1 MFDEPNENASER
13 SSDPAAQA
21 EERSAEFR
29 MHAEIAA
36 VFEGPRK
43 FDAQLRPG
51 FDPELAR
58 DIQRTIGR
66 LEKAN
71 TPDSPILPPTAVAD
85 AAGLLNMPSSRDL
98 PTGDYHLYQRPGEL
112 MMVRWLEGDQ
122 VDIFYE
128 RLQAH
133 FDAALEGYRDEERQ
147 THAWK
152 QDPWTLAYLKALD
165 AIEVKMADR
174 CLRDLIRKHN
184 LFVLSTRAADEL
196 NIAFLADYVMEVPA
210 VDLVGVASAPPDEPT
225 EKDLAWFF
233 KLFSLRGMKDGV
245 EQMCFFAYLQKSD
258 DMEW

>member
-13 SSDPAAQA
+13 STDPAAQA

-36 VFEGPRK
+36 VFEGTRK
-43 FDAQLRPG
+43 FDAQIRAGL
-51 FDPELAR
+51 DPDLAR
-58 DIQRTIGR
+58 DIQRSIGK
-66 LEKAN
+66 LEKAK
-71 TPDSPILPPTAVAD
+71 TPDSPILPPPAVED
-85 AAGLLNMPSSRDL
+85 AARLLDLHRARDL
-98 PTGDYHLYQRPGEL
+98 NTNDYYAYQRPGEV
-112 MMVRWLEGDQ
+112 MIVRWIEGDQ
-122 VDIFYE
+122 VEIFYE

-133 FDAALEGYRDEERQ
+133 FEAALEGYREEERQ
-147 THAWK
+147 THEWK
-152 QDPWTLAYLKALD
+152 RDPWTLAYLKALD

-174 CLRDLIRKHN
+174 YLREYIRKHS
-184 LFVLSTRAADEL
+184 LYVLSTRAADEL

-210 VDLVGVASAPPDEPT
+210 EEIVGRASAPPDEPT